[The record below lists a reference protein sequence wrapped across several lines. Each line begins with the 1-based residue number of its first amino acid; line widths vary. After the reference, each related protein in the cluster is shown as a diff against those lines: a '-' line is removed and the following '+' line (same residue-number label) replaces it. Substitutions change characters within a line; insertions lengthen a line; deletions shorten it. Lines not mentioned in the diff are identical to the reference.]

1 MTAAQLDHRI
11 KKLERV
17 KGNLLNNTNQNARH

>member
-17 KGNLLNNTNQNARH
+17 KG